1 LPYLQDTDFCFKLQ
15 LASVPLHF
23 VPNAVIHV
31 RLRHTLRGTYNQARR
46 WAVYRVKVYK
56 KYQGTT
62 ETGDLRSWTRYA
74 QNWQHLLWQLLC
86 IRHKQ
91 DCVRFVQG
99 LGSQVGLLH
108 GSLKHRVAP
117 PAG

>member
-1 LPYLQDTDFCFKLQ
+1 VQ
-15 LASVPLHF
+15 LHF
-23 VPNAVIHV
+23 VPDAVIYV
-31 RLRHTLRGTYNQARR
+31 RWRHTLQGAYNQARG

-62 ETGDLRSWTRYA
+62 ETGNLRSWKRYA
-74 QNWQHLLWQLLC
+74 KNWQRLLWQLLC

-91 DCVRFVQG
+91 DCVRFAQG

-108 GSLKHRVAP
+108 GSLKYRVAP